1 MVLFSSPIYRSG
13 RSRFRTRS
21 CAGFTILE
29 ILLVLALIGL
39 LAGVLIGGS
48 VRLLATRPVTVE
60 GAFWETVSE
69 VRKEALLNQREVR
82 LRYDEKTRSLISI
95 SSAGERTFPLPS
107 GEVQIDFLGPVSRS
121 AGLVL
126 IGGLLVE
133 TKTLPFVT
141 FFDDGTCS
149 PFRLQIRTGGPA
161 RILSID
167 PWTCAEVLVEPK

>member
-1 MVLFSSPIYRSG
+1 
-13 RSRFRTRS
+13 
-21 CAGFTILE
+21 LE
-29 ILLVLALIGL
+29 IVLVLALIGL

-48 VRLLATRPVTVE
+48 VRMLATRPVTVE
-60 GAFWETVSE
+60 GVFWETVSE
-69 VRKEALLNQREVR
+69 VRKEALQQQREVR
-82 LRYDEKTRSLISI
+82 LRYDEKSRSLIAA
-95 SSAGERTFPLPS
+95 SSAGERAFPLPP

-133 TKTLPFVT
+133 TKTLPHVT